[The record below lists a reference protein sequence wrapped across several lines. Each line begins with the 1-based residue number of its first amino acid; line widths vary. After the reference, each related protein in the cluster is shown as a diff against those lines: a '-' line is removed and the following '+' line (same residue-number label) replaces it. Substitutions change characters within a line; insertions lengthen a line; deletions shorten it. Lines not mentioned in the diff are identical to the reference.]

1 MPPPLKPGT
10 KVKWKSH
17 AGEAHGKVGSFDKLR
32 IVGFD

>member
-10 KVKWKSH
+10 KVTWKSR
-17 AGEAHGKVGSFDKLR
+17 AGTAHGKVVSFDKLR